1 MARAFS
7 LALFLLLGPLGA
19 LWGVVRELA
28 AIFLALRGSCDAL
41 AHDISRRGHLVFL
54 LRNPL
59 GVFDLARAAHLVRLS
74 RRIYFARKICCRN
87 RSFALTPHA
96 QKSTGRAQKQKN
108 HLRARAY
115 YLTAASAN
123 FKVFGN
129 L

>member
-7 LALFLLLGPLGA
+7 LAPLA

-28 AIFLALRGSCDAL
+28 AIFLALRGSCGAL
-41 AHDISRRGHLVFL
+41 AHDISRRGHLIF
-54 LRNPL
+54 
-59 GVFDLARAAHLVRLS
+59 VFDLARAAHLVRLS

-87 RSFALTPHA
+87 RSHALTPHTP
-96 QKSTGRAQKQKN
+96 KSTQRAQKQKN

>member
-7 LALFLLLGPLGA
+7 LALFLLLARWVLFGFYNRMARALSLALLA

-28 AIFLALRGSCDAL
+28 AIFLALRGSCGAL
-41 AHDISRRGHLVFL
+41 AHDISRRGHLIFL

-87 RSFALTPHA
+87 RSPH
-96 QKSTGRAQKQKN
+96 G
-108 HLRARAY
+108 
-115 YLTAASAN
+115 
-123 FKVFGN
+123 
-129 L
+129 